1 MGAGAKFL
9 SGLGPQ
15 GPRPAA
21 SMAGPQ
27 PWNTIVSKAGVVS
40 PHYRRPPLPAR
51 LAEKLGID
59 RAQPP
64 AYEAWKERVGGL
76 VPFNDPSPLYTD
88 KWSDEK
94 KPWKDVYELAGKP
107 TITQPEYRFDKTALT
122 AAQKHHDR
130 MRDLREKKQETLAEL
145 MKYGQKDL
153 GHFKKGAQQLN
164 IGPQGKSEFK
174 ITPMMEERSY
184 VSLEDPTIET
194 IDQYERKRRRV

>member
-21 SMAGPQ
+21 SMRG
-27 PWNTIVSKAGVVS
+27 PWNPITQQGYQVPNPDPGKA
-40 PHYRRPPLPAR
+40 
-51 LAEKLGID
+51 
-59 RAQPP
+59 
-64 AYEAWKERVGGL
+64 AYGAWKERVGGL
-76 VPFNDPSPLYTD
+76 VPFNDPSPLYKD
-88 KWSDEK
+88 KWSYEK
-94 KPWKDVYELAGKP
+94 KPWKDVYEMAGKP
-107 TITQPEYRFDKTALT
+107 TISAPKYGFDQSALT
-122 AAQKHHDR
+122 TAQKHHDR
-130 MRDLREKKQETLAEL
+130 MRDLREKKKETLAEL